1 MNGSNPMLTEIQPLD
16 TMQPDEL
23 RRYRRHLHSC
33 WRDTPP
39 HTFSPLGV
47 GILALILALTL
58 YLVN

>member
-23 RRYRRHLHSC
+23 RRYSRHLRSC

-39 HTFSPLGV
+39 ANHSPLGMGTLTLIV
-47 GILALILALTL
+47 ALAL